1 MVGPRSRTFCLRPR
15 RFSPLDTTTRTTAFD
30 STTLSVAASSGLLA
44 ASAFVSSTAIAV
56 FSLSRGWLD
65 ERVAAQDRRAAVLVG
80 LRDDPHRL
88 LVTLLVGN
96 NLVKVAISGVLAVLL
111 AERFLGGMAVAPT
124 AVVAGNVVLVSGEI
138 LPKAYGPGR
147 AESWRLTAAR
157 PVRVVERL
165 LLPIVIVFDVVTRR
179 AGRMMGG
186 GPDIEEPYTD
196 IDPKHARGEGA
207 K

>member
-30 STTLSVAASSGLLA
+30 STTPSVAASSGLLA

-56 FSLSRGWLD
+56 FSLSREWLD

-96 NLVKVAISGVLAVLL
+96 NLVKVAISGILAVLL
-111 AERFLGGMAVAPT
+111 PL
-124 AVVAGNVVLVSGEI
+124 
-138 LPKAYGPGR
+138 
-147 AESWRLTAAR
+147 
-157 PVRVVERL
+157 
-165 LLPIVIVFDVVTRR
+165 VIVFDVVTWR
-179 AGRMMGG
+179 AGTMMGG